1 MRRLSSV
8 RPFILDV
15 GDLSSP
21 DLISLSVMSPWR
33 SLARLLMNA
42 RTARPRDA
50 MQPCAHHVFVFTY
63 PPLSPIRR
71 AREREPSF
79 VNSAAAGKENA
90 FIFGISLRKTLG
102 KPLRS
107 WRGSE
112 AYPLTKMFSK
122 IYLHS
127 RHFLGTLSE
136 LDIWLSCLWLHE
148 VSS

>member
-1 MRRLSSV
+1 
-8 RPFILDV
+8 
-15 GDLSSP
+15 
-21 DLISLSVMSPWR
+21 
-33 SLARLLMNA
+33 MNA

-90 FIFGISLRKTLG
+90 FIFEFSLRKTVAELAG
-102 KPLRS
+102 
-107 WRGSE
+107 GSE